1 MKNSTKNLI
10 FSLAISG
17 GLMLLNSV
25 KDGIAEKK
33 QEELIEKKIKE
44 ALSKLDKE

>member
-1 MKNSTKNLI
+1 MKKSTKNLI

-17 GLMLLNSV
+17 GLMLLNSI

-44 ALSKLDKE
+44 ALSKRDKE